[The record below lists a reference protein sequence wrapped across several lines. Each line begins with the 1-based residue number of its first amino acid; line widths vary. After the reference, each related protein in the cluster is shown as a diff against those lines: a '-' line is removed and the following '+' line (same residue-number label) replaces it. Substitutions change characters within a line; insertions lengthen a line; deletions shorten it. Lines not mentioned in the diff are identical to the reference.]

1 MNGIVYTVPF
11 FFTPAA
17 MKKFMNKLGRYFS
30 RFRNYLVLF
39 KIDKKFLVVC
49 ILSLLLPITI
59 NGIYF
64 SAGYVKLIR
73 EHEFRQ
79 AQNNVDKI
87 ENLLSDILGKAT
99 DIANRIYVNSRIH
112 QTVAAEYNNPL
123 DIYNAYNDISIFDN
137 YLYSY
142 KEIAGIRLYVENT
155 SMLNSSYFIVA
166 DENTRIQD
174 WYVNAKALDGKMFW
188 VYRYDAI
195 SRFKYISLVR
205 QIRNTVTGSYVGILC
220 VNLDMATLE
229 QICSAELYETV
240 ILLNTEPICHVG
252 INKSG
257 YSSKDNWIITNSFAA
272 RQSVDSIFEIKN
284 IIPQEMLFAPVY
296 SMMRRSII
304 IIMVS
309 FIVSLAFILQIIN
322 EVYIQKLQKERLFS
336 RQKEMQLKI
345 LSGQINP
352 HFLYNTLETIRMMA
366 LEKKEDNIAAT
377 IKMLSQLFRQSLS
390 AGEKTIP
397 LEKEVELVQNYL
409 AIQKLRFGSRMEYYI
424 DIEHG
429 SGGYT
434 ILPLLIQPLVEN
446 SIVHGL
452 ENKSTGGYVR
462 IAITAQNDI
471 LCIDV
476 SDNGVGM
483 EQENLEKLRND
494 LACCED
500 SINGHIGLVNVNRR
514 IILYYGPGFGLQIPD
529 NAGCGFFV
537 RMLLPGSKC

>member
-1 MNGIVYTVPF
+1 
-11 FFTPAA
+11 
-17 MKKFMNKLGRYFS
+17 MKKILNKINQYFS
-30 RFRNYLVLF
+30 RFRNYLILF
-39 KIDKKFLVVC
+39 KVDKKFLMVC

-64 SAGYVKLIR
+64 STGYVKLIK

-87 ENLLSDILGKAT
+87 ENLLSDILVKAV

-123 DIYNAYNDISIFDN
+123 DIYNAYSEISIFDN

-174 WYVNAKALDGKMFW
+174 WYENAKALDGKMFW

-195 SRFKYISLVR
+195 SRLKYISLVR
-205 QIRNTVTGSYVGILC
+205 QIRNTVTGSYVGVLC

-229 QICSAELYETV
+229 QICSAEFYETI
-240 ILLNTEPICHVG
+240 ILLNTEVICPVG
-252 INKSG
+252 FNKSG

-284 IIPQEMLFAPVY
+284 VIPQEMLFAPVY

-309 FIVSLAFILQIIN
+309 FIVSLAFILQIVD
-322 EVYIQKLQKERLFS
+322 EVYIQKLQKERLIS
-336 RQKEMQLKI
+336 HQKEMQLKI
-345 LSGQINP
+345 LSNQINP

-366 LEKKEDNIAAT
+366 LEKKEENIAAT

-390 AGEKTIP
+390 AGEKTIT
-397 LEKEVELVQNYL
+397 LEKEVDLVQNYL
-409 AIQKLRFGSRMEYYI
+409 AIQKLRFGSRLEYYI
-424 DIEHG
+424 DMEPG
-429 SGGYT
+429 LGGYN

-452 ENKSTGGYVR
+452 ENKPGGGCIRV
-462 IAITAQNDI
+462 AITAKNDM

-476 SDNGVGM
+476 SDNGAGM
-483 EQENLEKLRND
+483 EPENLEKLRND
-494 LACCED
+494 LANSES

-514 IILYYGPGFGLQIPD
+514 IILSYGSGFGLHVSE
-529 NAGCGFFV
+529 NAGSGLFV
-537 RMLLPGSKC
+537 QMLLPGRIC